1 MDEKEESMW
10 VNRLQHGDADAQY
23 QLYHRY
29 AGRLAAVCLRY
40 VADREDV
47 KDVLQDS
54 FLKIFTSVSSFQNR
68 GKGALEAWMT
78 RIVVN
83 ESLKCLREKGKL
95 NAVIGFQEEIKD
107 MENDDEA
114 FAELEEVPQTELL
127 RMVARLPD
135 GYRTVL
141 NLYVFEQKSHKE
153 IAKLLNIAEKTSS
166 SQLSKAKHLLGK
178 WIVEYKKQHAYE

>member
-1 MDEKEESMW
+1 MLNGIMDEKEESMW

-78 RIVVN
+78 RKQ
-83 ESLKCLREKGKL
+83 SL
-95 NAVIGFQEEIKD
+95 
-107 MENDDEA
+107 
-114 FAELEEVPQTELL
+114 
-127 RMVARLPD
+127 
-135 GYRTVL
+135 
-141 NLYVFEQKSHKE
+141 
-153 IAKLLNIAEKTSS
+153 
-166 SQLSKAKHLLGK
+166 
-178 WIVEYKKQHAYE
+178 